1 MNKMNETR
9 NPYNII
15 GHYEV
20 NLTTDESFYNS
31 KCFLQNDTERTENDT
46 LFVYSEL
53 ESVTAGVC
61 AVIISIFGTL
71 LNMIIILALLKSID
85 IRKED
90 FTRFVISLALC
101 DIAFCVL
108 VLPFNAV
115 RFLLR

>member
-1 MNKMNETR
+1 MNETK

-31 KCFLQNDTERTENDT
+31 KCFLRNYTERTENDT

-61 AVIISIFGTL
+61 AVIISTFGTL
-71 LNMIIILALLKSID
+71 LNIIIILALLKSIE

-101 DIAFCVL
+101 DIAFSL
-108 VLPFNAV
+108 FVLPFNAV